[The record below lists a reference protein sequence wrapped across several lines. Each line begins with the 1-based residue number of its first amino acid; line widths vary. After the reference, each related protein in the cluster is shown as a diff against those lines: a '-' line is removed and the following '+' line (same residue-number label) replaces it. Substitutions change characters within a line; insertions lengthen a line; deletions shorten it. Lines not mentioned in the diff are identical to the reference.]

1 MEQDSTQLLTDAEHT
16 IAWHD
21 ATRDALIWWSRQRIT
36 RTDAAMLLCGFK
48 PACGDN
54 PLRDNTEETTPEVY
68 RRLLLVFGVLDD
80 NQPLSAWLDIAKD
93 AGLRVHSWLARYKDA
108 KSTLAAK
115 SDGDTAQHAPTAK
128 PAGPC
133 VTKRELIDGLDLVGK
148 TWDERLKRPDRDGK
162 HYLPAVVQRGQKGDK
177 VGTLWNPVIFARLA
191 VEFGDMNQGQVV
203 ARFKKAWPK
212 WQDELAAEM
221 GEISP

>member
-21 ATRDALIWWSRQRIT
+21 ATRDASIWWSRRRIT

-54 PLRDNTEETTPEVY
+54 PLRDTTEETTPEDY
-68 RRLLLVFGVLDD
+68 RRLLLVFGDHDD

-108 KSTLAAK
+108 KAILAMKTDCDAPQPTPTGKPAQSTASNTRRDGLAVAMEQGFE
-115 SDGDTAQHAPTAK
+115 DYIERHRREPTAR
-128 PAGPC
+128 A
-133 VTKRELIDGLDLVGK
+133 LFDALA
-148 TWDERLKRPDRDGK
+148 DE
-162 HYLPAVVQRGQKGDK
+162 
-177 VGTLWNPVIFARLA
+177 A
-191 VEFGDMNQGQVV
+191 VEGGQI
-203 ARFKKAWPK
+203 AEYDEDKDALWWRKQDGGLTSTTFKSFANRFTNLKTRT
-212 WQDELAAEM
+212 
-221 GEISP
+221 